1 MQKLSR
7 RTLARYAADQLL
19 ANQSP
24 KKVAEQLGAVLVAS
38 KRAGQ
43 AGQLIEDIAYELE
56 NRGVMALA
64 EIASATKLDDKLKV
78 ELEKFI
84 KKAAAVDQVEIEE
97 RVDESLIGGV
107 RIETAK
113 RSFDQTIKRRLTD
126 IREAF

>member
-64 EIASATKLDDKLKV
+64 EIASATKLDDKLKA